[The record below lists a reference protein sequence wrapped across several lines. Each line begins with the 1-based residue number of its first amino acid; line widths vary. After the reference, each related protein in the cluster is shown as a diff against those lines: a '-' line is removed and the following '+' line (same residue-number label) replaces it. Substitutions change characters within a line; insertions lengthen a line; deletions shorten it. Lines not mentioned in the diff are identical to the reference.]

1 MFSLSELCELLDIDH
16 AGALSVFP
24 EPGEVAAF
32 LGPASVGRA
41 GETIVE
47 ASGVLRF
54 RTGLN
59 RLYEAPHATLQ
70 STLWRC
76 SLEIRQ
82 FPSAD
87 SSIWTGMSE
96 WMSGYLGDTLKR
108 EAKRDSR
115 HGYRRYRGDGVI
127 VDLGLTPPSRSDS
140 SERGQLEL
148 HVTHDEPRLA
158 AIRRILRLPEG
169 TPLEGDPSGGTTVP
183 SAWDLRMSASVVES
197 EVRMRWSAL
206 LGAGGEYDN
215 AAARCTR
222 WMNDLLVHLFDH
234 GWGAGDNATSWKVPP
249 LAGQPAEVVTLHSI
263 TDGRRHTGELRF
275 PSRW

>member
-1 MFSLSELCELLDIDH
+1 M
-16 AGALSVFP
+16 
-24 EPGEVAAF
+24 
-32 LGPASVGRA
+32 
-41 GETIVE
+41 E

-76 SLEIRQ
+76 SLEIRR
-82 FPSAD
+82 FPIAD

-96 WMSGYLGDTLKR
+96 WMSSYLGDTLKR

-148 HVTHDEPRLA
+148 QVTHDEARLA
-158 AIRRILRLPEG
+158 TIRRILRLPEG

-183 SAWDLRMSASVVES
+183 SAWDLRMSAAVVES
-197 EVRMRWSAL
+197 EVRLRWSSL
-206 LGAGGEYDN
+206 LGAEGEYAN
-215 AAARCTR
+215 AGARCSR
-222 WMNDLLVHLFDH
+222 WLHDYLVHLFDH
-234 GWGAGDNATSWKVPP
+234 GQYAGENATSWSAPTP
-249 LAGQPAEVVTLHSI
+249 AGQPAEVVTLYRS
-263 TDGRRHTGELRF
+263 TDGRRHTGEQRF
-275 PSRW
+275 PGRW

>member
-1 MFSLSELCELLDIDH
+1 MFSLGALCVLLDIDH

-32 LGPASVGRA
+32 LGPASVGRS
-41 GETIVE
+41 GEKTVE

-59 RLYEAPHATLQ
+59 RLYEAPQATLQ

-76 SLEIRQ
+76 SLEIRG
-82 FPSAD
+82 FPVAD
-87 SSIWTGMSE
+87 SSIWTDMSE
-96 WMSGYLGDTLKR
+96 WMSSYLGDTLKR

-115 HGYRRYRGDGVI
+115 HGYRRYRGEGVI

-148 HVTHDEPRLA
+148 QVTHDEPRLA
-158 AIRRILRLPEG
+158 AIRRILRLPQG
-169 TPLEGDPSGGTTVP
+169 TLLEGDPSGGTTVP
-183 SAWDLRMSASVVES
+183 SAWDLRMSVGVVES
-197 EVRMRWSAL
+197 EVRIRWSAL
-206 LGAGGEYDN
+206 LGASGEYDN
-215 AAARCTR
+215 EAARCTR

-234 GWGAGDNATSWKVPP
+234 GWHAGENVTSWKVPTP
-249 LAGQPAEVVTLHSI
+249 PGQSAEVVTLHSI
-263 TDGRRHTGELRF
+263 TDGRRHTGEIRF
-275 PSRW
+275 PAQW